1 MKKILIIMDNLSVDA
16 GVSTVVMNLYRNID
30 RRKVCFDFLICKKSN
45 NSYTEEIIRNNN
57 KIYCFGNPLSIKE
70 HFYSIF
76 KIKKFFK
83 SKEGY
88 YDIVHL
94 HSPTLAFF
102 TLKYAKKYGIKHRIV
117 HSHSTMMSLMKFK
130 TIINNYLIK
139 KIPKYANHFW
149 ACSTEAAKFLYN
161 KNVLNKNKIEII
173 RNAVNIKKFIY
184 DERTAENIRKKYKI
198 DEKIIITHVSNFSPI
213 KNHIF
218 LLDIIKDITLINNNV
233 SFLFIGDGPTRKLF
247 EKKIDENELSKF
259 CIFTGRVQNVEQY
272 LMISDLVI
280 LPSLKEGLPVTII
293 EAQASGV
300 PCIISDTITK
310 EVNTG
315 IVKQIPLKKE
325 EWVRSLNNVEKMNL
339 KKRKNNQEVFLK
351 SQFNIELESKRVENL
366 YMSME

>member
-1 MKKILIIMDNLSVDA
+1 MDNLSVDA
-16 GVSTVVMNLYRNID
+16 GVSTVVMNLYRNMD
-30 RRKVCFDFLICKKSN
+30 KGKVCFDFLICKKS
-45 NSYTEEIIRNNN
+45 SGFYTEEIIKNND
-57 KIYCFGNPLSIKE
+57 KIYCFGNPLSFKE
-70 HFYSIF
+70 HFCAIF

-83 SKEGY
+83 NKKGY

-102 TLKYAKKYGIKHRIV
+102 TLKYAKKYGIRHRIV
-117 HSHSTMMSLMKFK
+117 HSHSTMMSLKKFK
-130 TIINNYLIK
+130 TLINNYLIK

-149 ACSTEAAKFLYN
+149 ACSSEAAKFLYS
-161 KNVLNKNKIEII
+161 KDVLKKNKVEII
-173 RNAVNIKKFIY
+173 KNAVNIEKFIY
-184 DERTAENIRKKYKI
+184 NEKIAKNIRKTYKL
-198 DEKIIITHVSNFSPI
+198 DNKIIVAHISNFSPI
-213 KNHIF
+213 KNHMF
-218 LLDIIKDITLINNNV
+218 LLDIIKDISQINNNV
-233 SFLFIGDGPTRKLF
+233 LFLFIGDGPTRKKF
-247 EKKIDENELSKF
+247 EKIINEWGLGKF